1 MTFTVLHVCLGNIC
15 RSPMAERLLVHR
27 LAERYAEQGVHDLT
41 ELVHSHSVG
50 TGDWHIGEEM
60 DSGSA
65 RQLASRGVSTAGF
78 RARTLE
84 AQHLDESDLIL
95 TATSIH
101 AKAATYLVPEL
112 GERIFVLR
120 HFGRLAGS
128 VDPADL
134 PAYEPT
140 LEAVTARGESLVA
153 AVGALR
159 VKHPA
164 RADDDLTDP
173 WHAGDQVFTRVA
185 DEIDEALVPLVRA
198 LAG

>member
-27 LAERYAEQGVHDLT
+27 LTQRYTEQGVHDT
-41 ELVHSHSVG
+41 AELVHSHSVG

-60 DSGSA
+60 DAGSA
-65 RQLASRGVSTAGF
+65 RQLARLGASAAGF

-84 AQHLDESDLIL
+84 ARHLDESDLIL
-95 TATSIH
+95 TATTIH
-101 AKAATYLVPEL
+101 AKAAAYLVPEMRD
-112 GERIFVLR
+112 RIFVLR
-120 HFGRLAGS
+120 HFGHLAGM

-140 LEAVTARGESLVA
+140 PEAVAARGESLVA
-153 AVGALR
+153 AVQELKR
-159 VKHPA
+159 EQPA

-173 WHAGDQVFTRVA
+173 WHAGEQVFARVA
-185 DEIDEALVPLVRA
+185 DEIDEALAPLVRA
-198 LAG
+198 LAN